1 MLDSKCLCLRPE
13 DVTPFV
19 VLLSSAC
26 AHLHHQEEFT
36 YSLVPVVHTLQE
48 LLLSPAIL
56 TRLLDM
62 HIFKTCYSCKV
73 VLLPLHVSS
82 RQTCLPLLNQ
92 ALPHAGA
99 NAFALDTRSKR
110 QWESKPIEV
119 DTADRFKQA
128 CKDYGF
134 GPEHILPHGSYLINL
149 ASADPALLIKSYNA
163 FVDELKRCE
172 ILGIR

>member
-1 MLDSKCLCLRPE
+1 M
-13 DVTPFV
+13 
-19 VLLSSAC
+19 
-26 AHLHHQEEFT
+26 
-36 YSLVPVVHTLQE
+36 
-48 LLLSPAIL
+48 LLLSLAML
-56 TRLLDM
+56 TPFLGM
-62 HIFKTCYSCKV
+62 HIFSTCCDCKV
-73 VLLPLHVSS
+73 VPLPLHVSS

-92 ALPHAGA
+92 ALLHAGA

-119 DTADRFKQA
+119 DTADKFKQA

-149 ASADPALLIKSYNA
+149 ASADPVLLIKSYNA

-172 ILGIR
+172 TLGIR